1 MALPSMLSLLG
12 VLRLVSDGKCHDKRN
27 SKITLLYPKSHKY
40 PVQTFVFFK
49 NIPYFTLPF

>member
-27 SKITLLYPKSHKY
+27 SKITLLYQK
-40 PVQTFVFFK
+40 VI
-49 NIPYFTLPF
+49 NIPCKLLFF